1 MEQIITLYQKPLK
14 ELLFQ
19 AISLQGLR
27 QKNIEKCSLLSI
39 KTGGCSEDCKY
50 CAQSSR
56 YCSSVQIEK
65 ITDINYVVEKARE
78 AKNSGSDYF
87 CLSAAWRKVRDNLD
101 FQTALK
107 MVEAIKEN
115 VGIQVCCTFGMLT
128 YEMAQKLK
136 DAGVVYYNHNLDTS
150 ESFYPEIITTRK
162 YQDRLETLK
171 NATQAGLKI
180 CTGCILGLGEKVSDR
195 IELIHTLKNLPHA
208 LDAFVLNT
216 LIPIPGTPLEKNS
229 HVPFKDVI
237 RFIAVCR
244 ITLKNTQLR
253 WAAGRDYYSDAEQ
266 MLAMLAGIDSI
277 HVGAK
282 LLTAKNHLFAK
293 DAQFLKLFEEK
304 IDSIDSLSLV

>member
-1 MEQIITLYQKPLK
+1 MEQIKTLYQMPLK
-14 ELLFQ
+14 ELLFK
-19 AISLQGLR
+19 AISLQGSR
-27 QKNIEKCSLLSI
+27 QKNIQKCSLLSI

-56 YCSSVQIEK
+56 YCSNIEIEK
-65 ITDINYVVEKARE
+65 ITDINYVVEKAKA
-78 AKNSGSDYF
+78 AKKFGSDYF

-107 MVEAIKEN
+107 MIEAIKKN
-115 VGIQVCCTFGMLT
+115 VDIQVCCTFGMLT
-128 YEMAQKLK
+128 YEMAKKLK

-171 NATQAGLKI
+171 NATKAGLKI
-180 CTGCILGLGEKVSDR
+180 CTGCILGLGEEVSDR
-195 IELIHTLKNLPHA
+195 IELIHTLKSLPHA

-216 LIPIPGTPLEKNS
+216 LIPIPGTPLEKNPQI
-229 HVPFKDVI
+229 PFNEVL

-244 ITLKNTQLR
+244 ITLKNTNLR
-253 WAAGRDYYSDAEQ
+253 WAAGRDRYSNSEQ

-277 HVGAK
+277 HIGAK
-282 LLTAKNHLFAK
+282 LLTAKNQLFTE
-293 DAQFLKLFEEK
+293 DTEFLKLFEEK
-304 IDSIDSLSLV
+304 MDSIDSLSLV